1 LSKNNKNYF
10 LKLGDLVM
18 TFLADSKDCVRAKIL
33 NIIKDELDEVTDLD
47 CDLIDHGIL
56 KTVRSEE

>member
-1 LSKNNKNYF
+1 
-10 LKLGDLVM
+10 M